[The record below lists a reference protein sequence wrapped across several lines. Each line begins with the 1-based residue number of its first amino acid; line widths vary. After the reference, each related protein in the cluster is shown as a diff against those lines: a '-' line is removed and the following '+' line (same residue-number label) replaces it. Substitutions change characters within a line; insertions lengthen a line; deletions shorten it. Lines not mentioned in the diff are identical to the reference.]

1 MVAKDESELQALYDS
16 FDDPDDTGRNNAMTD
31 QLRVRIHNH
40 GMKAQTLPKMHGGD
54 GKKRNAERLLGEFKS
69 SPIFFKVPGKLNEP
83 APYPERA
90 AHPAP
95 SSEAEGI
102 ERAHAAKFQS
112 AWKEMMELTKEGIFT
127 APKRKGGNGG
137 VGGSRKRK
145 PRKAAQKQERSLKE
159 DEIALVRT
167 EFVEDGTKWKV
178 LAVDW
183 SDDDHDMVVWYYD
196 IEAANME
203 EEEMEEMR
211 ITDRAGEVDALEF
224 SSVPE
229 VKKWIKMSE

>member
-1 MVAKDESELQALYDS
+1 
-16 FDDPDDTGRNNAMTD
+16 
-31 QLRVRIHNH
+31 
-40 GMKAQTLPKMHGGD
+40 
-54 GKKRNAERLLGEFKS
+54 
-69 SPIFFKVPGKLNEP
+69 
-83 APYPERA
+83 
-90 AHPAP
+90 
-95 SSEAEGI
+95 
-102 ERAHAAKFQS
+102 
-112 AWKEMMELTKEGIFT
+112 MMELTKEGIFT

-203 EEEMEEMR
+203 EEEMEKMR

-229 VKKWIKMSE
+229 VQKWIKMSE